1 VSNSFLLVS
10 ESAFDVLISRRET
23 RLLQTRDNSV
33 RGVYCKGF
41 SNGVVA
47 FGTGHEQESEFCAL
61 IDEPL
66 LQRLSGNADAMYT
79 RIARVLKSARN
90 PPVHLPRSWAEYHFK
105 NRLTFFVGND
115 DDGAGHRWLAEIDG
129 TARVVRFLGL
139 SHPSAKINLAEWTPP
154 AVMDPMPE
162 FRRWVSDLASQGAE
176 APVDPSFSEQVD
188 LKAIGSDAV
197 VQGYS
202 YDTWLQKLKDEQL
215 RIVNSDLSSSI
226 RVIGPAGSG
235 KTLTLCM
242 RAVRIARDPDVVA
255 TRKKILIV
263 THSWAM
269 TERIDGILHSLGDG
283 HVSESIS
290 VMPLL
295 YILQSHAGAVGQVAN
310 SVLGEDSAEG
320 QRIVL
325 DILNQILE
333 DQAIKPSTALKAG
346 MSPYLSMALESQH
359 DHIRTDL
366 LIDLYEEIIGVLS
379 PQGILPND
387 SDKVAEYLIAPR
399 DESLPP
405 FTTKSDR
412 QFCILVFERLLRKLV
427 DLGAITTD
435 QLVLDCIRVF
445 ETFSWNVR
453 RETDG
458 YDFILIDELQLFDS
472 QERLAISLLS
482 RSRPGMLFLSVEDPS
497 QGMFSALNER
507 GSALRPEDKVYLEET
522 HRFRAGLF
530 EFISFLYAK
539 FPLNAA
545 PIRVSLSE
553 HKIRKPRLVQAT
565 SADEVVALCV
575 DRAREV
581 SQSKEKG
588 RRLCVICVGPIEQ
601 NIFDAI
607 CRAEVSAC
615 VLLRSFDDV
624 ELLSYQRK
632 ASVVS
637 SWQFVGGAQFS
648 DVVLVTAGVPRPT
661 TAHAKLRELTAIYL
675 GSSRASSALEII
687 CDSRVPDVLQ
697 SAIKERL
704 LTKATARPIQGA

>member
-1 VSNSFLLVS
+1 MSNSFLLVS
-10 ESAFDVLISRRET
+10 ESAIDVLITRRET
-23 RLLQTRDNSV
+23 RLFQKRDGSV
-33 RGVYCKGF
+33 RGVYYREL
-41 SNGVVA
+41 SSDVAA
-47 FGTGHEQESEFCAL
+47 FGTGNEQTGEFCAL
-61 IDEPL
+61 IDESL
-66 LQRLSGNADAMYT
+66 LRRLSGNADAMYI

-90 PPVHLPRSWAEYHFK
+90 PPVHLPRSWMEYHYK

-129 TARVVRFLGL
+129 GARVVKFLGL
-139 SHPSAKINLAEWTPP
+139 SHPTSAVNLAKWDPP
-154 AVMDPMPE
+154 AVVDPMPE
-162 FRRWVSDLASQGAE
+162 FRDWVSELASHGVEEQQ
-176 APVDPSFSEQVD
+176 DPSFSEQVD
-188 LKAIGSDAV
+188 LRAIGSDAV

-202 YDTWLQKLKDEQL
+202 YDTWLLKLKEEQQKV
-215 RIVNSDLSSSI
+215 VNSELSSSI

-242 RAVRIARDPDVVA
+242 RAMRIALDPDVTA
-255 TRKKILIV
+255 SRKKVLIV

-283 HVSESIS
+283 HVPESIS

-295 YILQSHAGAVGQVAN
+295 YILQNHAGSVGQVAN

-325 DILNQILE
+325 DILGQILE
-333 DQAIKPSTALKAG
+333 DQAARPSAALKAG
-346 MSPYLSMALESQH
+346 MSSYLIKALEAAH
-359 DHIRTDL
+359 GTHIRTEL

-387 SDKVAEYLIAPR
+387 SDKVAEYLIAQR

-412 QFCILVFERLLRKLV
+412 QFCIGIFERLLRKLV

-507 GSALRPEDKVYLEET
+507 GSALRPRDKVYLEET

-530 EFISFLYAK
+530 EFISFLYAQ

-545 PIRVSLSE
+545 PIHVALSE
-553 HKIRKPRLVQAT
+553 HRIRKPRLVQT
-565 SADEVVALCV
+565 NSTDELLSFCV
-575 DRAREV
+575 EKAREV
-581 SQSKEKG
+581 AKSKEKG
-588 RRLCVICVGPIEQ
+588 RRLCVICVGPLEHQ
-601 NIFDAI
+601 IFAAI
-607 CRAEVSAC
+607 RAADVSAC
-615 VLLRSFDDV
+615 VLLQSFDDV

-632 ASVVS
+632 AAVVS
-637 SWQFVGGAQFS
+637 SWQFVGGTQFT
-648 DVVLVTAGVPRPT
+648 DVVLVTAGIPRPN

-675 GSSRASSALEII
+675 GSSRASSALEIL
-687 CDSRVPDVLQ
+687 CDSRIPDVLQ
-697 SAIKERL
+697 NAMKEKL
-704 LTKATARPIQGA
+704 ITKAATRASS

>member
-1 VSNSFLLVS
+1 MPSSFLLVS
-10 ESAFDVLISRRET
+10 ESAFDILISRRET
-23 RLLQTRDNSV
+23 KLLRSRV
-33 RGVYCKGF
+33 GCVKGVYYKEL
-41 SNGVVA
+41 SDGVVA
-47 FGTGHEQESEFCAL
+47 FGTGHEQEGEFCAL
-61 IDEPL
+61 IDESL
-66 LQRLSGNADAMYT
+66 LQRLPGNADAMYT

-90 PPVHLPRSWAEYHFK
+90 PPVHLPRSWMEYHFK

-115 DDGAGHRWLAEIDG
+115 DDGGGHRWLAEIDG

-139 SHPSAKINLAEWTPP
+139 SHPTAKINLAEWNPP
-154 AVMDPMPE
+154 AVIDPMPE
-162 FRRWVSDLASQGAE
+162 FLRWVSELALLGVE
-176 APVDPSFSEQVD
+176 AQSDPSFSEQVD
-188 LKAIGSDAV
+188 LRAIGSDAV

-202 YDTWLQKLKDEQL
+202 YDTWLPKLKEEQ
-215 RIVNSDLSSSI
+215 RKVVNDDLASSI

-242 RAVRIARDPDVVA
+242 RAIRIARDKEVIA
-255 TRKKILIV
+255 SRKKILIV

-269 TERIDGILHSLGDG
+269 AERIDGILHSLGDG
-283 HVSESIS
+283 QVPESIS

-295 YILQSHAGAVGQVAN
+295 YILQSHAGSVGQVAS

-333 DQAIKPSTALKAG
+333 DQVVKPSAALKAG
-346 MSPYLSMALESQH
+346 MSLYLSKALEAQH
-359 DHIRTDL
+359 GTHIRTDL

-379 PQGILPND
+379 PQGILPDD

-399 DESLPP
+399 EEILPP

-507 GSALRPEDKVYLEET
+507 GSALRPKDKVYLEET

-530 EFISFLYAK
+530 EFISFLYAQ

-545 PIRVSLSE
+545 PIRVALSE
-553 HKIRKPRLVQAT
+553 QKARKPRLVQTT
-565 SADEVVALCV
+565 SMEDVLSLCV
-575 DRAREV
+575 ERAREV
-581 SQSKEKG
+581 AESREKG
-588 RRLCVICVGPIEQ
+588 RRFCAICVGPLEQ
-601 NIFDAI
+601 KIFDAI
-607 CRAEVSAC
+607 RQADVSAC

-632 ASVVS
+632 AAVVS
-637 SWQFVGGAQFS
+637 SWQFVGGTQFS
-648 DVVLVTAGVPRPT
+648 DVVLVTAGVPKPT

-675 GSSRASSALEII
+675 GSSRASSALEIL
-687 CDSRVPDVLQ
+687 CDSRIPEVLQ
-697 SAIKERL
+697 RANKEKL
-704 LTKATARPIQGA
+704 LTKAATRSS